1 MTMGFIRLESFK
13 MTKKLISFDD
23 EKSGLGLPES
33 VEDRLDL
40 KYLNKSTSVGLES
53 LATAI
58 DFGLSEGFSIGV
70 VADSTMNDGNESA
83 RIFYRML
90 GDHLPESMKRTYAS
104 WANNEWNTREDH
116 PGNPTNTEGGVVF
129 DDGFSRVGDVVG
141 STPDVGMSWGGSAG
155 VWETDGSYMT
165 TSKSS
170 GIIYNDSGTSPNGTA
185 TLDLSMVTKREPK
198 AQNLRVYFFGKNA
211 AAGLWIHLGISN
223 TGRPTFGFYYTS
235 GPSTK
240 TLQSS
245 TSLYGMGVELD
256 SEIPQN
262 VQFSINVDIQN
273 VTLTVSTD
281 QGSETWDYLIS
292 EDESATLGGR
302 TSLMLMAESP
312 GIRLDRI
319 RVEEPLRGGE
329 FSEAVMWNGAIAGA
343 RVSTFD
349 EKKIEEMF
357 GEKNIDVLFV
367 SLGHNNGGQDPT
379 SFVNEITDWVNMW
392 RRKHP
397 ETKGVV
403 WVSQNP
409 QFKPAINPVPHI
421 KRQAAI
427 RLSRDLIGLEY
438 VPASEDFISRP
449 DGGASLV
456 NADGIHPTTP
466 PVGSVDGDFGA
477 VITAKAMMA
486 SIKGD

>member
-1 MTMGFIRLESFK
+1 

-23 EKSGLGLPES
+23 EKSGLGLPEI

-40 KYLNKSTSVGLES
+40 KYLHKSSSLGLET

-58 DFGLSEGFSIGV
+58 DFGLSEDFSIGV

-90 GDHLPESMKRTYAS
+90 GEYLPESTKRTYAS
-104 WANNEWNTREDH
+104 WVNNEWNTKEDH
-116 PGNPTNTEGGVVF
+116 PGTPTNAEGGLVF
-129 DDGFSRVGDVVG
+129 DDGFSRVGDVFG
-141 STPDVGMSWGGSAG
+141 SSPDVVLSWEGSAG
-155 VWETDGSYMT
+155 VWESDGNYTT
-165 TSKSS
+165 TSSSS
-170 GIIYNDSGTSPNGTA
+170 GFAYNDSGTSPNGTA
-185 TLDLSMVTKREPK
+185 TLDLSMVTKRQPDV
-198 AQNLRVYFFGKNA
+198 QNVRTYFFGARA
-211 AAGLWIHLGISN
+211 AEGLWIHLGISN

-235 GPSTK
+235 GPTTR
-240 TLQSS
+240 TLQSA

-256 SEIPQN
+256 SETPQN
-262 VQFSINVDIQN
+262 IQFSIHVDIQN
-273 VTLTVSTD
+273 ITLTVATD
-281 QGSETWDYLIS
+281 QGSESWDYLIS
-292 EDESATLGGR
+292 EDEYAKLGGR
-302 TSLMLMAESP
+302 TSLMAMAESP
-312 GIRLDRI
+312 GVRIDRI
-319 RVEEPLRGGE
+319 RVEEPMRGGE
-329 FSEAVMWNGAIAGA
+329 VSETVMWNGAIAGA

-349 EKKIEEMF
+349 EIKIEEMF

-367 SLGHNNGGQDPT
+367 SLGHNNGTQDPT
-379 SFVNEITDWVNMW
+379 SFVNEITDWVSMW